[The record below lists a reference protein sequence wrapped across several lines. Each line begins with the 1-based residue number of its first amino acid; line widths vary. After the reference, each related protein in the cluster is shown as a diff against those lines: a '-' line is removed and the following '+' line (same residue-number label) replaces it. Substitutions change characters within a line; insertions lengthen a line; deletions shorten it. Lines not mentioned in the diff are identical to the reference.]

1 MAPNHRGRTG
11 SAPGGVITTPAR
23 RRSKTVSGSEG
34 AGRRG
39 RRARIVAPNSPAP
52 PYPVGGLPPGYGPYP
67 AGAARHGQPVGGRAP
82 AAPAPQPIGAYPAGA
97 YPGGR
102 PAPTV
107 APRPVDVPVGSN
119 GNRLTVNV
127 AGFSFDLATAPPY
140 VTPPGPAAEPGS
152 IRRLYRRTDDR
163 VLGGVASGLG
173 EHLGVRPLIVRLVFL
188 VLLAFGGLG
197 AVLYAV
203 FWAVLGLDPAAEAR
217 GRHRDTGQL
226 VAFIVFGLGI
236 VVVLLAVGKDSELAL
251 VWCLGVVAVGAALVW
266 RRTDPV
272 QRKRWTA
279 VAPNVPWLGAILSG
293 GRGMMITRLVG
304 GGGLVLFGLVGFLV
318 FSGEWK
324 SVRDGALFGIVLL
337 TGVGLVLAPW
347 LAQTVTELGAERR
360 ERIRSQERAEIAAMV
375 HDQVLHTLALIQR
388 RADNPR
394 EVSRLARG
402 QERDLRNWLYKPTA
416 SAAERLGAA
425 LEAAAAEVEDA
436 YAVSVDAVVV
446 GDCALDVPLNAL
458 VQAAR
463 EALVNAG
470 KHAGVTTLSL
480 YAEVEPEQVSV
491 FVRDRGRGFDPSRV
505 GDDRHGVRGSI
516 LGRMERHGGKAE
528 IRSSPGSG
536 TEVRLTM
543 QHTADSQPD
552 DPRQP

>member
-1 MAPNHRGRTG
+1 MSTAPSPGR
-11 SAPGGVITTPAR
+11 PGGGSTTGTQWPRPTGERPAVGFGPWADP
-23 RRSKTVSGSEG
+23 SSF
-34 AGRRG
+34 
-39 RRARIVAPNSPAP
+39 
-52 PYPVGGLPPGYGPYP
+52 GGLPPGYGPYP
-67 AGAARHGQPVGGRAP
+67 AGVP
-82 AAPAPQPIGAYPAGA
+82 
-97 YPGGR
+97 R
-102 PAPTV
+102 PAPPGPDPARV
-107 APRPVDVPVGSN
+107 
-119 GNRLTVNV
+119 TVNV
-127 AGFSFDLATAPPY
+127 AGLTFDVAAARPY
-140 VTPPGPAAEPGS
+140 VTPGPAGS
-152 IRRLYRRTDDR
+152 GAGEVRRLYRRTDDR

-173 EHLGVRPLIVRLVFL
+173 EHLRVRPLIVRMVFL
-188 VLLAFGGLG
+188 VLLAFGGVG

-203 FWAVLGLDPAAEAR
+203 FWAVLGLDPAAEER

-236 VVVLLAVGKDSELAL
+236 VVVLLSVGKDSELAL

-266 RRTDPV
+266 RRADPV
-272 QRKRWTA
+272 QRKRWMAT
-279 VAPNVPWLGAILSG
+279 APNVPWLGAILSG
-293 GRGMMITRLVG
+293 GRAMTITRLVG

-324 SVRDGALFGIVLL
+324 SVRDGALFGTVLL

-347 LAQTVTELGAERR
+347 LAQTVTELRAERR

-394 EVSRLARG
+394 EVTRLARG
-402 QERDLRNWLYKPTA
+402 QERDLRNWLYKPTG
-416 SAAERLGAA
+416 SAAERLAAA

-436 YAVSVDAVVV
+436 FAVSVDAVVV
-446 GDCALDVPLNAL
+446 GDCALDPPLNAL

-470 KHAGVTTLSL
+470 KHSGVTTLSL

-491 FVRDRGRGFDPSRV
+491 FVRDRGQGFDLGRV
-505 GDDRHGVRGSI
+505 DDDRHGVRGSI
-516 LGRMERHGGKAE
+516 LARMERHGGKAE

-543 QHTADSQPD
+543 QHTTDTQPED
-552 DPRQP
+552 LRQQ